1 MAVGGITDEVQI
13 IKPRNDKRDYRRI
26 VLQNNLQ
33 VLLISDPE
41 TDKCAASMDV
51 RVGSFSDP
59 EGLEGLAHFLEHMLF
74 YASEKYPL
82 EDSYSK
88 YISEHGGSTNAFTS
102 SEHTNY
108 YFDVNPDCFE
118 EAMDRFAQFFIKPL
132 MSADATMREIKA
144 VDSENQKN
152 LLSDVWRMNQLQKHL
167 SVKDHPYHKFSTG
180 NWDTLEVRPKE
191 RGMDTR
197 EELLRFYNENYSAN
211 LMHLVI
217 YTKDGL
223 DKSEILVRS
232 KFQDIRNTDRSCIS
246 FTGQPCDSETLQILV
261 KAVPIKRGHKLRFV
275 WPITPEIRH
284 YKEGPSRCVKVET
297 STILSY
303 ALIVEHETFSRKDK
317 SRRQISW
324 ATSLSA
330 GESDSTY
337 EFSFFKVVIDL
348 TDAGHEHFEDI
359 VALLFKYINLLQQ
372 SGTCK
377 WIFDELAA
385 ICETSFHYQDK
396 IRPIDYVVNAAFN
409 MQFYPPED
417 WLVGSSLPSKFNP
430 EKIQSALKELSPY
443 NVRIFWESTK
453 FEGLTDLTEPWYGTA
468 YSVERLPGSKI
479 EQWIETA
486 SNEDLHLPGLNVFI
500 PTDLSLKTVSEQM
513 ILPVLLRKT
522 PYSRL
527 WFKPDTTFS
536 TPKAYVKIDF
546 NCPVSGNSPESE
558 VLTDIFTRLL
568 MDYLNEYAYDAQ
580 VAGLYYGVTNTNYG
594 FQVTVVGYNH
604 KLKIL
609 LETVVHRIANFEVKP
624 DRFAVIKE
632 LITKEFQ
639 NLKFQQPYQQAMYY
653 CSLILQ
659 DQTWPWTDE
668 LEVLPHLEAENL
680 VKFYPLMLSRT
691 FLECY
696 AAGNIVPSEAESMI
710 QQIEDIFF
718 KGSNPLSQALFAS
731 QYMSNR
737 IIKLEKGIN
746 YFYSAEGLN
755 PSDENS
761 ALVHYIQVHQD
772 DFRLNVILQLFA
784 LIAKQPAFHQLR
796 SVEQL
801 GYITVLMQRNDSGV
815 RGVQFIIQSNVK
827 GPGQIDLRVE
837 SFLKM
842 FETKLYDMTSEE
854 FKEVGCLL
862 VCLWTCR
869 WISARIYEMMMD
881 FGVHKGAPGKGLL
894 LAYSDADHVGFKDD
908 RIGDLITWC
917 SKKNKLHLRSTKI
930 YGRNLD
936 FTGEISDG
944 TLKFDRRECEVVE
957 LKRVSKKE
965 LIDFFNDYIKV
976 GALQKKS
983 LSVRV
988 YGNTHSSE
996 QQADNSQPAESNN
1009 VQIEDIFSFRR
1020 SRPLYGSF
1028 RGGFGHLK
1036 LKDTKSA
1043 DQGQK

>member
-88 YISEHGGSTNAFTS
+88 YITEHGGSTNAFTS

-152 LLSDVWRMNQLQKHL
+152 LLSDVLENEPGAPWRTFVKPQPFWAGLQEIWAKPSSFETL
-167 SVKDHPYHKFSTG
+167 GFAQELGHPG
-180 NWDTLEVRPKE
+180 GPPK
-191 RGMDTR
+191 RKGMDTR

-232 KFQDIRNTDRSCIS
+232 KFQDIRNTERSCIS
-246 FTGQPCDSETLQILV
+246 FTGQPCDSESLQILV

-275 WPITPEIRH
+275 WPITPGIRH
-284 YKEGPSRCVKVET
+284 YKEGPSRYLGHLIGHEGEG
-297 STILSY
+297 SLFYILKK
-303 ALIVEHETFSRKDK
+303 LEHEMFSRKDK

-337 EFSFFKVVIDL
+337 EFSFFRVVIDL

-385 ICETSFHYQDK
+385 VCETSFHYQDK
-396 IRPIDYVVNAAFN
+396 IRPIDYVVNTALN

-486 SNEDLHLPGLNVFI
+486 SNEDLHLPGPNVFI

-527 WFKPDTTFS
+527 WFKPDTAFS

-558 VLTDIFTRLL
+558 VLTEIFTRLL

-632 LITKEFQ
+632 ILCQ
-639 NLKFQQPYQQAMYY
+639 N
-653 CSLILQ
+653 
-659 DQTWPWTDE
+659 
-668 LEVLPHLEAENL
+668 
-680 VKFYPLMLSRT
+680 R
-691 FLECY
+691 
-696 AAGNIVPSEAESMI
+696 
-710 QQIEDIFF
+710 
-718 KGSNPLSQALFAS
+718 
-731 QYMSNR
+731 R
-737 IIKLEKGIN
+737 N

-761 ALVHYIQVHQD
+761 ALIHYIQVHQD

-801 GYITVLMQRNDSGV
+801 GYITVLMQRYDSGV

-842 FETKLYDMTSEE
+842 FETKLYDMSSEE
-854 FKEVGCLL
+854 FK
-862 VCLWTCR
+862 
-869 WISARIYEMMMD
+869 D
-881 FGVHKGAPGKGLL
+881 FGVHKVAPGKGLL

-917 SKKNKLHLRSTKI
+917 KFVGELGFTNNDPVPMYYMCYDNKATIHIASNPSNVNALIEMKLEKHKNLREESGF
-930 YGRNLD
+930 YWR
-936 FTGEISDG
+936 EISDG

-957 LKRVSKKE
+957 LKRVSQRE

-976 GALQKKS
+976 GALQKK
-983 LSVRV
+983 V
-988 YGNTHSSE
+988 
-996 QQADNSQPAESNN
+996 
-1009 VQIEDIFSFRR
+1009 
-1020 SRPLYGSF
+1020 
-1028 RGGFGHLK
+1028 
-1036 LKDTKSA
+1036 
-1043 DQGQK
+1043 